1 MMVPFLKEK
10 IMNNTLKTVKRI
22 DEIYKRYPDNT
33 KMDIKDLEDLRRL
46 SEILDNLTNSL
57 AKNLY

>member
-1 MMVPFLKEK
+1 MIPELKKQVLNNSFKTIKK
-10 IMNNTLKTVKRI
+10 IDDIFSKYQDDR
-22 DEIYKRYPDNT
+22 

>member
-1 MMVPFLKEK
+1 MIPELKKQVLNNSFKTIKK
-10 IMNNTLKTVKRI
+10 IDDIFSKYQDDR
-22 DEIYKRYPDNT
+22 

-57 AKNLY
+57 AKNLYW

>member
-1 MMVPFLKEK
+1 MIPELKKQVLNNSFKTIKK
-10 IMNNTLKTVKRI
+10 IDDIFSK
-22 DEIYKRYPDNT
+22 YPDDR